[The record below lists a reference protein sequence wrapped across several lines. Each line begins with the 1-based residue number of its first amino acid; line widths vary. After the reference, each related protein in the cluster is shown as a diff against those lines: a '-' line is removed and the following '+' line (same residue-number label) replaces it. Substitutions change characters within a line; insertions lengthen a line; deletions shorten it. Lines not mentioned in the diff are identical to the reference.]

1 MSVLAVISRQT
12 VAEEI
17 EACRENCKDYG
28 WLISSVDEVNQ
39 LFTVTMTSPID
50 QQQYIVEV
58 RFDNYPETPY
68 LLDFIHPITKVRG
81 VPNAYPKNRDSFFNR
96 HGVQGVI
103 CHPCSRKSYAGYTGI
118 HSDWAITNWKALAG
132 GLINL
137 NAILDTIFTR
147 ISNRAQYE
155 GRMV

>member
-17 EACRENCKDYG
+17 EACQESCKDYG

-39 LFTVTMTSPID
+39 LFTVTMASPID

-68 LLDFIHPITKVRG
+68 LLDFIHPV
-81 VPNAYPKNRDSFFNR
+81 
-96 HGVQGVI
+96 
-103 CHPCSRKSYAGYTGI
+103 
-118 HSDWAITNWKALAG
+118 
-132 GLINL
+132 
-137 NAILDTIFTR
+137 
-147 ISNRAQYE
+147 
-155 GRMV
+155 

>member
-17 EACRENCKDYG
+17 EACQENCKDYG

-50 QQQYIVEV
+50 QHQYIVEV

-68 LLDFIHPITKVRG
+68 LLDFIHPVTNVRG

-103 CHPCSRKSYAGYTGI
+103 CHPCSRKSYSGYTGL
-118 HSDWAITNWKALAG
+118 HSDWMITNWKALAG

-137 NAILDTIFTR
+137 NTILDTIFTR
-147 ISNRAQYE
+147 ISNTAQYE